1 MSTIFAPSSFSL
13 GLPAERSTRIKK
25 ASMRRQRSAKIV
37 ATLGPASSSP
47 ERLRALFDAGVDVF
61 RCNFS
66 HGTHDD
72 HRALF
77 SNIRH
82 VEADTGRPIG
92 ILADLQGPKLRLGNF
107 ADGRVPIA
115 PRAEF
120 RLDLDPKPGDGTR
133 APLPHPEVFAALE
146 PGTELLIDD
155 GKVRLRVVDCGRDFA
170 ETECLVGGMLSN
182 HKGVNVPHC
191 VLPISAVTDK
201 DRADLSFALENGAD
215 WVALSFVQRP
225 EDVAEGRK
233 LVGNAA
239 GLMVKLEKPSAIRR
253 LDEIIDIADA
263 LMVARGDLGVEM
275 PPEDV
280 PTVQKQIIHACR
292 LAGKPVIVATQ
303 MLESMIT
310 APTPTRAE
318 ASDVA
323 TAVYEGADAVMLSAE
338 TAVGE
343 YPIEAVTMMDRI
355 ARRVQED
362 PLYFAS
368 LQTQVMEHE
377 HTNPDAISAAACQ
390 VAATVGAAAIVSY
403 TTSGATALRAARER
417 PSAPILVLT
426 SNHGTARRLALLWG
440 AHCVHSADVKTFA
453 DMVQRA
459 VRIAH
464 REGIAQPGQRVVIT
478 AGVPFGTPGATNT
491 LRIAWVDR

>member
-1 MSTIFAPSSFSL
+1 
-13 GLPAERSTRIKK
+13 
-25 ASMRRQRSAKIV
+25 MRRQRSAKIV
-37 ATLGPASSSP
+37 ATLGPASSSAA
-47 ERLRALFDAGVDVF
+47 RIRALFDAGVDVF

-77 SNIRH
+77 AAIRR
-82 VEADTGRPIG
+82 VESETGRPIG
-92 ILADLQGPKLRLGNF
+92 ILADMQGPKLRLGNF
-107 ADGRVPIA
+107 AGGKIGLAAGDK
-115 PRAEF
+115 F
-120 RLDLDPKPGDGTR
+120 RLDLARRAGDRHR
-133 APLPHPEVFAALE
+133 APLPHPEVFEALH

-155 GKVRLRVVDCGRDFA
+155 GKVRLKVTECGKDFA
-170 ETECLVGGMLSN
+170 ETECLVGGTLSN
-182 HKGVNVPHC
+182 HKGVNVPH
-191 VLPISAVTDK
+191 VLLPISAVTDK
-201 DRADLSFALENGAD
+201 DRADLSFALEHGAD
-215 WVALSFVQRP
+215 WIALSFVQRP

-253 LDEIIDIADA
+253 LDEIIDLADG

-280 PTVQKQIIHACR
+280 PSVQKRIIHACR

-338 TAVGE
+338 TAVGR
-343 YPIEAVTMMDRI
+343 YPIEAVAMMDRI

-362 PLYFAS
+362 PLYFTT
-368 LQTQVMEHE
+368 LQSGRGELE
-377 HTNPDAISAAACQ
+377 HTASDAISAAACQ
-390 VAATVGAAAIVSY
+390 VAATVGAAAIVSF
-403 TTSGATALRAARER
+403 TSSGATALRAARER
-417 PSAPILVLT
+417 PAVPILAMTPNL
-426 SNHGTARRLALLWG
+426 GTARRLALLWG
-440 AHCVHSADVKTFA
+440 AHCVHSADIRGFG
-453 DMVQRA
+453 DMVQKA
-459 VRIAH
+459 VRAAH
-464 REGIAQPGQRVVIT
+464 REEIAQPGQRVVIT
-478 AGVPFGTPGATNT
+478 AGVPFGTPGATNI
-491 LRIAWVDR
+491 LRIAWVER

>member
-1 MSTIFAPSSFSL
+1 MSTTFAPSSLS
-13 GLPAERSTRIKK
+13 PAEPGLRARKPT
-25 ASMRRQRSAKIV
+25 MRRQRSAKIV
-37 ATLGPASSSP
+37 ATLGPASSSLAM
-47 ERLRALFDAGVDVF
+47 LRTLFDAGVDVF

-72 HRALF
+72 HRKLF
-77 SNIRH
+77 TAIRRI
-82 VEADTGRPIG
+82 EAETGRPIG
-92 ILADLQGPKLRLGNF
+92 ILADLQGPKLRLGDLAN
-107 ADGRVPIA
+107 GRIQLA
-115 PRAEF
+115 AGAAF
-120 RLDLDPKPGDGTR
+120 RLDLDNRLGDQDR
-133 APLPHPEVFAALE
+133 APLPHREVFRALQS
-146 PGTELLIDD
+146 GNELLLDD
-155 GKVRLRVVDCGRDFA
+155 GKVRLKVIDCGPDFA
-170 ETECLVGGMLSN
+170 ETECLVGGALSN

-191 VLPISAVTDK
+191 VLPISAVTEK
-201 DRADLSFALENGAD
+201 DRSDLSFALENGAD

-253 LDEIIDIADA
+253 LDEIIDLADA

-280 PTVQKQIIHACR
+280 PSVQKQVIHACR

-303 MLESMIT
+303 MLESMIS

-338 TAVGE
+338 TAAGQ
-343 YPIEAVTMMDRI
+343 YPVEAVAMMDRI

-362 PLYFAS
+362 PLYFATLDAS
-368 LQTQVMEHE
+368 RMPPEQT
-377 HTNPDAISAAACQ
+377 NSDAISAAACQ
-390 VAATVGAAAIVSY
+390 VAETVGAAAIVSY
-403 TTSGATALRAARER
+403 TSSGATALRAARER
-417 PSAPILVLT
+417 LSAPILVLT
-426 SNHGTARRLALLWG
+426 ASLATARRLALLCG
-440 AHCVHSADVKTFA
+440 AHCVHLADIRSFN
-453 DMVQRA
+453 DMVRKA
-459 VRIAH
+459 VRTAYREEIA
-464 REGIAQPGQRVVIT
+464 GSGQRLVIT
-478 AGVPFGTPGATNT
+478 AGVPFGTPGSTNV

>member
-1 MSTIFAPSSFSL
+1 
-13 GLPAERSTRIKK
+13 
-25 ASMRRQRSAKIV
+25 MRRERSAKIV
-37 ATLGPASSSP
+37 ATLGPASASP
-47 ERLRALFDAGVDVF
+47 DRLRALFDAGVDVF

-72 HRALF
+72 HRKLF
-77 SNIRH
+77 DAIRQ
-82 VEADTGRPIG
+82 VEHDTGRPIG

-107 ADGRVPIA
+107 AHGRIQLA
-115 PRAEF
+115 AGAEF
-120 RLDLDPKPGDGTR
+120 RLDLDGKLGDEDR
-133 APLPHPEVFAALE
+133 APLPHPEVFRALQ
-146 PGTELLIDD
+146 PGNELLVDD
-155 GKVRLRVVDCGRDFA
+155 GKVRLKVHDCGPDFA
-170 ETECLVGGMLSN
+170 ETECLVGGTLSN

-201 DRADLSFALENGAD
+201 DRADLAFALEHGAD
-215 WVALSFVQRP
+215 WIALSFVQRP

-233 LVGNAA
+233 LIGDAA
-239 GLMVKLEKPSAIRR
+239 GLLVKLEKPSAIRR
-253 LDEIIDIADA
+253 LDEIIDLADA

-280 PTVQKQIIHACR
+280 PTVQKQVVHACR

-303 MLESMIT
+303 MLESMIS

-338 TAVGE
+338 TAVGQ
-343 YPIEAVTMMDRI
+343 YPVEAVTMMDRI
-355 ARRVQED
+355 ARRVQAD

-368 LQTQVMEHE
+368 LQTTMEHE
-377 HTNPDAISAAACQ
+377 HTDPDAISAAACQ

-417 PSAPILVLT
+417 PGVPILVMT
-426 SNHGTARRLALLWG
+426 SNRRTARRLALLWG
-440 AHCVHSADVKTFA
+440 AHCIHHADVKNFG
-453 DMVQRA
+453 DMVQKA
-459 VRIAH
+459 VSAAQ
-464 REGIAQPGQRVVIT
+464 REGIARPGQRVVIT
-478 AGVPFGTPGATNT
+478 AGVPFGTPGATNI
-491 LRIAWVDR
+491 LRIAWIDR

>member
-1 MSTIFAPSSFSL
+1 
-13 GLPAERSTRIKK
+13 
-25 ASMRRQRSAKIV
+25 MRRQRSAKIV

-47 ERLRALFDAGVDVF
+47 AMLRALFDAGVDVF

-77 SNIRH
+77 TAIRR

-107 ADGRVPIA
+107 ANGRIQLA
-115 PRAEF
+115 AGAEF
-120 RLDLDPKPGDGTR
+120 RLDLDDRLGDQDR
-133 APLPHPEVFAALE
+133 ASLPHPEVFRALQ
-146 PGTELLIDD
+146 PGNELLVDD
-155 GKVRLRVVDCGRDFA
+155 GKVRLRVIDCGPDFA

-182 HKGVNVPHC
+182 HKGVNLPHC
-191 VLPISAVTDK
+191 VLPISAVTEK

-253 LDEIIDIADA
+253 LDEIIDLADA

-280 PTVQKQIIHACR
+280 PSVQKRIIHACR

-310 APTPTRAE
+310 TPTPTRAE

-343 YPIEAVTMMDRI
+343 YPIEAVAMMDRI
-355 ARRVQED
+355 ARRVQDD

-368 LQTQVMEHE
+368 LQTKLLEHE

-390 VAATVGAAAIVSY
+390 VAATVGAAAIVSF
-403 TTSGATALRAARER
+403 TSSGATALRAARER
-417 PSAPILVLT
+417 PSAPILAMTPHL
-426 SNHGTARRLALLWG
+426 GTARRLALLWG
-440 AHCVHSADVKTFA
+440 AHCVVSTDIKNFQ
-453 DMVQRA
+453 DMVQKA
-459 VRIAH
+459 VRAAH
-464 REGIAQPGQRVVIT
+464 REDIAQPGQRVVIT
-478 AGVPFGTPGATNT
+478 AGVPFGTPGATNI